1 MSDCLPLEASSNI
14 ERKKTTHCQIL
25 REIQVPGL
33 LLKHSILCI
42 KKFSTFFSFVFSSF
56 LRFRYFFL
64 VLDSILKLYTYNRRY
79 SRSYL
84 IYFLYLDGDKS
95 TGKTKHK
102 IPESISH

>member
-1 MSDCLPLEASSNI
+1 MYKEILNI
-14 ERKKTTHCQIL
+14 FFFCFFQFPKI
-25 REIQVPGL
+25 
-33 LLKHSILCI
+33 SI
-42 KKFSTFFSFVFSSF
+42 
-56 LRFRYFFL
+56 FFL
-64 VLDSILKLYTYNRRY
+64 VLDSILKLYTYNRGY